1 MAACAAQYCACP
13 AHESRACVSEVFP
26 ATLKQIQ
33 GHDVCRESGSVRSR
47 RVPPPPYSSWPTRPR
62 PRPSSATL
70 YQNHEP
76 KRSTMVKRGLKVLA
90 MTSTAAFALR
100 SVVFIT
106 PPRQQ
111 ARRIQP
117 PIDGEMARQHWI
129 ALVVFRAPV
138 RSAALCRAGP
148 SPNLRCRGTAW
159 QASEFMFSTR
169 ELGAI
174 QIASCVHHGTTDKI
188 LCND

>member
-1 MAACAAQYCACP
+1 MCQRSVPSHSETNSRARCVSGEWACAVKTRPTSAIFVMADSASASAILCNTIP
-13 AHESRACVSEVFP
+13 EPR
-26 ATLKQIQ
+26 TK
-33 GHDVCRESGSVRSR
+33 RSR
-47 RVPPPPYSSWPTRPR
+47 VTI
-62 PRPSSATL
+62 
-70 YQNHEP
+70 
-76 KRSTMVKRGLKVLA
+76 MVKRGLKVLA